1 MTSYT
6 IDPLLAAS
14 AADASRKLDTLIGQA
29 PQAVVDEARA
39 EARAL
44 GLLYY
49 RTHRRITPEEV
60 RRANITHARSR
71 IADLR
76 ESIKA
81 IREGRVMWRSAP
93 APEAVIAELKEEI
106 ERLELEIQRLGGGVA
121 GGYKE
126 MT

>member
-6 IDPLLAAS
+6 LDPLLAAS
-14 AADASRKLDTLIGQA
+14 AADATRKLDSLIGRA
-29 PQAVVDEARA
+29 PQAAVDAARA

-44 GLLYY
+44 GRLYY
-49 RTHRRITPEEV
+49 ERNRRTTPEED

-93 APEAVIAELKEEI
+93 APEALITKLEEEI
-106 ERLELEIQRLGGGVA
+106 ETLKREIQRLGGGFA

-126 MT
+126 AT